1 MDMDLPDGDL
11 SPEQAAAFLDEF
23 MQDADDAQ
31 AVQDDAQEQEFEKQ
45 PETPPIDEVAALRA
59 EIEALKAA
67 NQSSTAAAEQQ
78 AAVDTMPES
87 VQALAEK
94 SGLSDDELAALFG
107 DFSEKDIAKAVQ
119 KLVAM
124 SVSDEVGK
132 ALMPIHEKEV
142 QAAQQAH
149 YQAILAAHPDAGELA
164 DSKELE
170 SWVNG
175 LPKYAQAGVREVL
188 EKGSAFDVI
197 EVLNDFKAAIGKNTQ
212 SVQKQPEKRAKVPD
226 TLGQIPAGRA
236 PTSGHDA
243 LNDLPPDQLAEK
255 LAEMLPEQ
263 VERFLNGN

>member
-1 MDMDLPDGDL
+1 MDMELPDGDL

-31 AVQDDAQEQEFEKQ
+31 DVQDDVQKQEFEKQ
-45 PETPPIDEVAALRA
+45 PETPPVDEVAALRA
-59 EIEALKAA
+59 EIEALKTA
-67 NQSSTAAAEQQ
+67 NQSSTATEQQ

-132 ALMPIHEKEV
+132 ALMPIHEKEA

-197 EVLNDFKAAIGKNTQ
+197 EVLNDFKAATGKNTQ

-236 PTSGHDA
+236 PNSGHDA

-255 LAEMLPEQ
+255 LAEMSPEQ

>member
-142 QAAQQAH
+142 QAAQQA
-149 YQAILAAHPDAGELA
+149 
-164 DSKELE
+164 
-170 SWVNG
+170 G
-175 LPKYAQAGVREVL
+175 LMAC
-188 EKGSAFDVI
+188 
-197 EVLNDFKAAIGKNTQ
+197 LNM
-212 SVQKQPEKRAKVPD
+212 R
-226 TLGQIPAGRA
+226 
-236 PTSGHDA
+236 
-243 LNDLPPDQLAEK
+243 K
-255 LAEMLPEQ
+255 LACAKSWKKVVRLM
-263 VERFLNGN
+263 